1 MALSKKVLLI
11 VGVFAAAAIIV
22 VAAASLD
29 GKERD
34 VVDVNDSSDDEG
46 NVETIDVTENTTVHQ
61 AANSQM
67 SIVINEIMVVN
78 LSESSPLEIYAD
90 PSEGNQYVILNV
102 SVTNN
107 LEEGLSI
114 TSENWRLHTS
124 DELVNTITTNLAS
137 ELPEEIP
144 AGSTATFHMP
154 FEIVAGATITMLE
167 YQGMESLSVEWS

>member
-11 VGVFAAAAIIV
+11 IGVFAAAATIV
-22 VAAASLD
+22 VVAASLD

-46 NVETIDVTENTTVHQ
+46 NVETIDVPENTTVHQ

-67 SIVINEIMVVN
+67 SIAINEIMAVN

-107 LEEGLSI
+107 LEEGLI
-114 TSENWRLHTS
+114 LTSDNWRLHTS

-154 FEIVAGATITMLE
+154 FEIVADATITMLE
-167 YQGMESLSVEWS
+167 YQGTELLTVEWS